1 VRLAVK
7 FSEEEIK
14 KHVNSLIPEA
24 RNALNL
30 SNEERII
37 FAMTDRFINYSRAK
51 RILEYMELL
60 LKVPRQP
67 RMKGILLYGDSGTGK
82 TMIVRHFFEKFAPK
96 ENEDDDADEI
106 PVLLVETPT
115 EPKEK
120 LLYDKIMDTLGVP
133 YKKNEDILEKE
144 KNVEYYVNMLR
155 IRMLIFDEFHNVLNG
170 TAIQQKRVLAAVKS
184 LTNRLWIPIVLV
196 GTKDVLIA
204 VETDEEVKRRFD
216 PYKLEPWSLDKEF
229 LKLLRTIEATLPLKL
244 PSYMWKNRGLA
255 NWLLE
260 KTDGIMSEIVH
271 LIKLG
276 AREAILSGEERI
288 TLEVMKRAN
297 PFD

>member
-1 VRLAVK
+1 MNLAIDL
-7 FSEEEIK
+7 SEEEIK
-14 KHVNSLIPEA
+14 NHINSLTPKA
-24 RNALNL
+24 RDALKL
-30 SNEERII
+30 SDEERVI
-37 FAMTDRFINYSRAK
+37 FSMTDNFINYTRAK
-51 RILEYMELL
+51 KILNYMELL
-60 LKVPRQP
+60 LRVPRQP

-96 ENEDDDADEI
+96 EDEDDDADEI

-120 LLYDKIMDTLGVP
+120 LFYDKIMDTLGVP

-144 KNVEYYVNMLR
+144 KNVEYYVNVLR
-155 IRMLIFDEFHNVLNG
+155 IKMLIFDEFHNVLNG

-196 GTKDVLIA
+196 GTRDVLIA

-216 PYKLEPWSLDKEF
+216 PYKLESWKLDKDF
-229 LKLLRTIEATLPLKL
+229 FKLLRAIETTLPLKA
-244 PSYMWKNRGLA
+244 PSYIWKNRELA

-260 KTDGIMSEIVH
+260 KTDGIMSDIVH

-276 AREAILSGEERI
+276 AREAILSGEERV
-288 TLEVMKRAN
+288 TLEIIKRAS
-297 PFD
+297 PFE

>member
-1 VRLAVK
+1 MQAGVNLSK
-7 FSEEEIK
+7 EEIER
-14 KHVNSLIPEA
+14 HVNSLIPEA
-24 RNALNL
+24 REALNL
-30 SNEERII
+30 SDEERII
-37 FAMTDRFINYSRAK
+37 FSMTDRFINYGRAK

-155 IRMLIFDEFHNVLNG
+155 IRMLIFDEFHNVLNR

-216 PYKLEPWSLDKEF
+216 PYKLEPWSLGREF

>member
-1 VRLAVK
+1 MRLAVK

>member
-1 VRLAVK
+1 MAVAVG
-7 FSEEEIK
+7 FSKEEVE
-14 KHVNSLIPEA
+14 KHVNSLIPAAREA
-24 RNALNL
+24 LEL
-30 SNEERII
+30 PDEERII

-51 RILEYMELL
+51 RILDYMELL
-60 LKVPRQP
+60 LKLPRQP

-133 YKKNEDILEKE
+133 YKKNEDILDKE
-144 KNVEYYVNMLR
+144 RNVEHYVNVLR
-155 IRMLIFDEFHNVLNG
+155 IKMLIFDEFHNVLNG
-170 TAIQQKRVLAAVKS
+170 TAIQQKRVLAAIKS

-216 PYKLEPWSLDKEF
+216 PYRLEPWTMDKEF
-229 LKLLRTIEATLPLKL
+229 LKLLRTIETTLPLKL
-244 PSYMWKNRGLA
+244 PSYMWKNKELA
-255 NWLLE
+255 EWLLE
-260 KTDGIMSEIVH
+260 RTDGVLSEIIH

-288 TLEVMKRAN
+288 TLEVVKRAN
-297 PFD
+297 PFG

>member
-1 VRLAVK
+1 MNLAVDL
-7 FSEEEIK
+7 SEEEIK
-14 KHVNSLIPEA
+14 NHINSLIPKT
-24 RNALNL
+24 RDALKL
-30 SNEERII
+30 SDEERIV
-37 FAMTDRFINYSRAK
+37 FSMTDNFINYTRAK
-51 RILEYMELL
+51 KILDYMELL
-60 LKVPRQP
+60 LRVPRQP

-96 ENEDDDADEI
+96 EDEDDDADEI
-106 PVLLVETPT
+106 PVLLIETPT

-120 LLYDKIMDTLGVP
+120 LFYDKIMDTLGVP

-144 KNVEYYVNMLR
+144 KNVEYYVNVLR
-155 IRMLIFDEFHNVLNG
+155 IKMLIFDEFHNVLNG

-196 GTKDVLIA
+196 GTRDVLIA

-216 PYKLEPWSLDKEF
+216 PYKLEPWKLDKDF
-229 LKLLRTIEATLPLKL
+229 FKLLRAIETTLPLKA
-244 PSYMWKNRGLA
+244 PSYMWKNRELA

-260 KTDGIMSEIVH
+260 KTDGIMSDIVH

-276 AREAILSGEERI
+276 ARESILSGEERI
-288 TLEVMKRAN
+288 TLEIIKRAS
-297 PFD
+297 PFE

>member
-1 VRLAVK
+1 MQANVK
-7 FSEEEIK
+7 FSEEEIE
-14 KHVNSLIPEA
+14 KHISSLIPEA
-24 RNALNL
+24 REALNL
-30 SNEERII
+30 SDEERII
-37 FAMTDRFINYSRAK
+37 FSMTDRFINYGRAK

-67 RMKGILLYGDSGTGK
+67 RMKGILLHGESGTGK

-229 LKLLRTIEATLPLKL
+229 LKLLRTIETTLPLKL

-255 NWLLE
+255 SWLLE
-260 KTDGIMSEIVH
+260 KTDGITSEIVH

>member
-1 VRLAVK
+1 MQANVK
-7 FSEEEIK
+7 FSEEEIE
-14 KHVNSLIPEA
+14 KHISSLIPEA
-24 RNALNL
+24 REALNL
-30 SNEERII
+30 SDEERII
-37 FAMTDRFINYSRAK
+37 FSMTDRFINYGRAK

-67 RMKGILLYGDSGTGK
+67 RMKGILLYGESGTGK

-229 LKLLRTIEATLPLKL
+229 LKLLRTIETTLPLKL

-255 NWLLE
+255 SWLLE
-260 KTDGIMSEIVH
+260 KTDGITSEIVH